1 MVRTDSYL
9 GIIAA
14 CCQENANIE
23 NIRFFG
29 NVNINLAGFSQS
41 LNFILLFLVD
51 ISQNLQLTLG
61 MSSNNTGSTG
71 NLNALHFVGVRNNN
85 ALNVFDNITAN
96 PNFDLL
102 RESS

>member
-14 CCQENANIE
+14 GCQENANIE

-29 NVNINLAGFSQS
+29 NVNINLTGFSQS
-41 LNFILLFLVD
+41 LNFSLFLLVN

-61 MSSNNTGSTG
+61 MSGNNTGSAG
-71 NLNALHFVGVRNNN
+71 NLDALHLVGVRYNNT
-85 ALNVFDNITAN
+85 LNVLNNVTAN
-96 PNFDLL
+96 PDFNLL

>member
-14 CCQENANIE
+14 CCQENTDIE

-29 NVNINLAGFSQS
+29 NVNINLAGFSQR
-41 LNFILLFLVD
+41 LNFSLFLLVD

-61 MSSNNTGSTG
+61 MSGNDTSSAG
-71 NLNALHFVGVRNNN
+71 NLNALHLVGIRYNN

-96 PNFDLL
+96 PDFNLL

>member
-14 CCQENANIE
+14 CCQENTDIE

-41 LNFILLFLVD
+41 LNFSLFLLVD

-61 MSSNNTGSTG
+61 MSSNNTGSAG
-71 NLNALHFVGVRNNN
+71 NLNAFHLVGVRNNN
-85 ALNVFDNITAN
+85 ALNVFNDIAAN
-96 PNFDLL
+96 PDFNLL

>member
-1 MVRTDSYL
+1 MVCADSYL

-14 CCQENANIE
+14 CCQENADIE

-29 NVNINLAGFSQS
+29 NVNINLAGFSQR
-41 LNFILLFLVD
+41 LNFSLFLLVD

-61 MSSNNTGSTG
+61 MSGNNTGSAG
-71 NLNALHFVGVRNNN
+71 NLNALHLVGVRNNN
-85 ALNVFDNITAN
+85 ALNVFDNIAAN
-96 PNFDLL
+96 PDFNLL

>member
-14 CCQENANIE
+14 GCQENADIE

-41 LNFILLFLVD
+41 LNFSLLFLVD

-61 MSSNNTGSTG
+61 MSSNDTGSTG
-71 NLNALHFVGVRNNN
+71 NLNALHFVGVRYNNT
-85 ALNVFDNITAN
+85 LNVLNNVTAN
-96 PNFDLL
+96 PNFNLL
-102 RESS
+102 RKSS